1 MILLVLQAKYNP
13 FPDLPFA
20 GDYLSTSHLRMAFL
34 HHRQM
39 PDLSAFVLGFL

>member
-20 GDYLSTSHLRMAFL
+20 GD
-34 HHRQM
+34 
-39 PDLSAFVLGFL
+39 LSAPAICE